1 MTSTSEARDF
11 LAVIDPTWSTEA
23 GGGGRGAQRHYALS
37 DADGIAGGYLNSG
50 HWPSPLRSGFS
61 ADRAPLRA
69 LVWMWTTGSA
79 ILSGD
84 AHIVA
89 RLLGLRPCAEWVWCK
104 VDELLLCPSCKMVL
118 RHIRN
123 EPHSPD
129 TFECECAR
137 EWDLDLFSTDCG
149 PPAQLAYVH
158 PRRLGL
164 GQWSRKEH
172 EHLWLLRAGA
182 VKVPPPQVRPRS
194 IIYAPRGRHSEK
206 PQAAW
211 DVIEAV
217 SRSVLPGVVG
227 VEFNSRERRFGWAA
241 FGALDGEDQPLRF
254 ESTDDRED
262 DQGGR
267 T

>member
-1 MTSTSEARDF
+1 MPVPF
-11 LAVIDPTWSTEA
+11 I
-23 GGGGRGAQRHYALS
+23 
-37 DADGIAGGYLNSG
+37 
-50 HWPSPLRSGFS
+50 LR
-61 ADRAPLRA
+61 
-69 LVWMWTTGSA
+69 
-79 ILSGD
+79 LSGKD
-84 AHIVA
+84 RSHVQQYLSKENPA
-89 RLLGLRPCAEWVWCK
+89 G
-104 VDELLLCPSCKMVL
+104 KMLESATNVGG
-118 RHIRN
+118 
-123 EPHSPD
+123 D